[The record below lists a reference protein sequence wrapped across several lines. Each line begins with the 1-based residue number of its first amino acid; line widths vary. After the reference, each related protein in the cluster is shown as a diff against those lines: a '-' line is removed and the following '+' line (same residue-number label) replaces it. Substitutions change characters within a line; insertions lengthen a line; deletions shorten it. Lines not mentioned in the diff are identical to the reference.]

1 MKKYTLPLHLLCKR
15 QCLGKFFNI
24 MRLSTLGL
32 FACAFATYAANMDAQ
47 TAKVNIT
54 NSRMTIGAFIEQVE
68 QETGYMFVYNK
79 REVDANR
86 MVLLKAGSS
95 SVADCLNRVF
105 DGSGI
110 TYVFDDDYI
119 VLTKRG
125 DKQVLSIAQQVGKN
139 ITGVIVD
146 ETGLPIIGANIVEKG
161 TTNGTVTDMDGKFSI
176 NVSSDNAILVVSYI
190 GYVDQQFT
198 VKNQK
203 KWDIVLKEDLQSLD
217 EVVVVGYGTQRKG
230 NIATAVTT
238 VKAETLQNRP
248 VQTVGEA
255 LQGQVPG
262 LMVTGKG
269 APGEAPSLQLRGSAV
284 LNADNSTAPLVLVD
298 GVPADFNF
306 LNPEDIESIN
316 VLKDAA
322 SAAIYGSRAAN
333 GVLLITTKRGKEGK
347 PKVTYSGSA
356 TVQTMATKYEMLDA
370 QDFMIQS
377 NRWFKEKWM
386 YDNKVGIYG
395 GKNES
400 EAGSAYHPKYSDADI
415 ANPVN
420 DTDWYDRI
428 TRTGFQTQHNIS
440 INGGTEYTKYLISG
454 NFFNQK
460 GIVKNNGMSRYTGR
474 VNLDQKLSK
483 YAKVGINLTVS
494 RNTLDNV
501 PLGAGQN
508 EYASILVSAA
518 QFSPL
523 LSVKDENGDY
533 SLNQQAAYIP
543 NPVSL
548 LEISDQTTKERFLAT
563 PFVEIKP
570 INELTL
576 KASFGIDRNY
586 QRREVYMP
594 KTTLYG
600 EKADGRADIGQYDR
614 SDYLL
619 ELTANYAKR
628 LGDHNL
634 NALVGYSFQRFTSKY
649 LNAGNQ
655 GFLTDAFLFNNLGA
669 GTYEKPW
676 VGSSAS
682 KSEMASFFGR
692 VNYTYKD
699 RYLVTATLRAD
710 GASNFAKNNRWGYFP
725 SVALGWRFTEENFA
739 RSLNLD
745 KVLSNGK
752 LRLSYGQ
759 TGNSNIGDKSVTYYG
774 TGYNKVF
781 GNKEYTGVY
790 VSQIGNPD
798 LKWETTTEWNVGLD
812 LGFLN
817 NRFNVTAEYF
827 HKVVSDLLSSR
838 SVLSYNEVGS
848 IAANIGKTQS
858 QGFEL
863 TINTKNFDTKDFS
876 WNTDFTFSFYRDKWK
891 ERDENWSPNPY
902 DMYNAPLRGYYM
914 YLSDG
919 LIQPGEEVSWMP
931 GALPGQVKLKD
942 IDGYAYNEDGTYKTD
957 KHGIPLRT
965 GKPDGK
971 IDYADAVFKGCSD
984 PGYLLGLN
992 NTFRYKNFDLNVYFY
1007 GQLDLLK
1014 SGSYKDYW
1022 IVGSG
1027 TMTGVNNLYRGYNM
1041 PTSAKEVW
1049 SHDNTSGKMPG
1060 YFQYMS
1066 NYGYGDYFLEKSWF
1080 IRCRNIT
1087 LGYTLPVKSA
1097 KKLVSNVRI
1106 YADVNNLFT
1115 ITPYDGLD
1123 VETDDSYW
1131 AYPNVRS
1138 FSIGLDITF

>member
-1 MKKYTLPLHLLCKR
+1 MVIKSAVNVLVNHTWGRYTPEDGGGQEARRTMIEMVPWLPVRDKYGKYTTNLTSQSENSYFGLEGMSNPVMILDLQKRMRYNTQIFGNAALTFHLADGLDLKTQFGVDSHNTTYR
-15 QCLGKFFNI
+15 GYSSIELNNI
-24 MRLSTLGL
+24 SMPNGWAEYQNWNT
-32 FACAFATYAANMDAQ
+32 FYWQEETYL
-47 TAKVNIT
+47 T
-54 NSRMTIGAFIEQVE
+54 
-68 QETGYMFVYNK
+68 YNK
-79 REVDANR
+79 VFGDHRLNA
-86 MVLLKAGSS
+86 MAG
-95 SVADCLNRVF
+95 
-105 DGSGI
+105 
-110 TYVFDDDYI
+110 
-119 VLTKRG
+119 
-125 DKQVLSIAQQVGKN
+125 LSWQ
-139 ITGVIVD
+139 
-146 ETGLPIIGANIVEKG
+146 ER
-161 TTNGTVTDMDGKFSI
+161 
-176 NVSSDNAILVVSYI
+176 
-190 GYVDQQFT
+190 
-198 VKNQK
+198 
-203 KWDIVLKEDLQSLD
+203 
-217 EVVVVGYGTQRKG
+217 TQRWDK
-230 NIATAVTT
+230 
-238 VKAETLQNRP
+238 
-248 VQTVGEA
+248 
-255 LQGQVPG
+255 
-262 LMVTGKG
+262 
-269 APGEAPSLQLRGSAV
+269 S
-284 LNADNSTAPLVLVD
+284 
-298 GVPADFNF
+298 
-306 LNPEDIESIN
+306 
-316 VLKDAA
+316 
-322 SAAIYGSRAAN
+322 
-333 GVLLITTKRGKEGK
+333 
-347 PKVTYSGSA
+347 
-356 TVQTMATKYEMLDA
+356 
-370 QDFMIQS
+370 
-377 NRWFKEKWM
+377 
-386 YDNKVGIYG
+386 
-395 GKNES
+395 
-400 EAGSAYHPKYSDADI
+400 
-415 ANPVN
+415 
-420 DTDWYDRI
+420 
-428 TRTGFQTQHNIS
+428 
-440 INGGTEYTKYLISG
+440 YT
-454 NFFNQK
+454 
-460 GIVKNNGMSRYTGR
+460 
-474 VNLDQKLSK
+474 
-483 YAKVGINLTVS
+483 
-494 RNTLDNV
+494 
-501 PLGAGQN
+501 
-508 EYASILVSAA
+508 
-518 QFSPL
+518 
-523 LSVKDENGDY
+523 
-533 SLNQQAAYIP
+533 
-543 NPVSL
+543 
-548 LEISDQTTKERFLAT
+548 
-563 PFVEIKP
+563 
-570 INELTL
+570 
-576 KASFGIDRNY
+576 
-586 QRREVYMP
+586 
-594 KTTLYG
+594 
-600 EKADGRADIGQYDR
+600 
-614 SDYLL
+614 
-619 ELTANYAKR
+619 
-628 LGDHNL
+628 
-634 NALVGYSFQRFTSKY
+634 
-649 LNAGNQ
+649 Q
-655 GFLTDAFLFNNLGA
+655 GFSDDFYENNNMSVGTLPNAPESSWTRWAMNSYFLRFA
-669 GTYEKPW
+669 
-676 VGSSAS
+676 
-682 KSEMASFFGR
+682 
-692 VNYTYKD
+692 YTYKD

-1138 FSIGLDITF
+1138 FSIGLDINF

>member
-1 MKKYTLPLHLLCKR
+1 MNKNRSIRVATF
-15 QCLGKFFNI
+15 CLGLMLAGSLQVHAQKVTF
-24 MRLSTLGL
+24 RDGTVSLKQ
-32 FACAFATYAANMDAQ
+32 AFEKIEASSKYKIAYNDSHLNVSRKVSLNQKETEVLEILATILKDTGYTYKKNGNYI
-47 TAKVNIT
+47 VIVP
-54 NSRMTIGAFIEQVE
+54 VE
-68 QETGYMFVYNK
+68 QKPASKVKKVKGVVK
-79 REVDANR
+79 DA
-86 MVLLKAGSS
+86 
-95 SVADCLNRVF
+95 
-105 DGSGI
+105 SGE
-110 TYVFDDDYI
+110 
-119 VLTKRG
+119 
-125 DKQVLSIAQQVGKN
+125 A
-139 ITGVIVD
+139 
-146 ETGLPIIGANIVEKG
+146 IIGANVLVKG
-161 TTNGTVTDMDGKFSI
+161 TTTGVITNLNGDFELEVP
-176 NVSSDNAILVVSYI
+176 DNAVLQVTYI
-190 GYVDQQFT
+190 GYVQQDIA
-198 VKNQK
+198 VKNRNQLT
-203 KWDIVLKEDLQSLD
+203 ISLKEDTKTLD
-217 EVVVVGYGTQRKG
+217 EVVVVGYGTMKKKDLTGAVASVKMDDTPLSTISTVSHALAGKAAGLQVNTVSAQPGGGTTFRIRGAASTGAG
-230 NIATAVTT
+230 N
-238 VKAETLQNRP
+238 
-248 VQTVGEA
+248 
-255 LQGQVPG
+255 
-262 LMVTGKG
+262 
-269 APGEAPSLQLRGSAV
+269 
-284 LNADNSTAPLVLVD
+284 DPLIIVD
-298 GVPADFNF
+298 GFPVSNAGNVSVGYNSDNGTTDNI
-306 LNPEDIESIN
+306 LASINPNDIESIE
-316 VLKDAA
+316 VLKDA
-322 SAAIYGSRAAN
+322 SSTAIYGARAGS
-333 GVLLITTKRGKEGK
+333 GVIIITTKRGKEGK

-356 TVQTMATKYEMLDA
+356 TVQTMATQYEMLDA

-395 GKNES
+395 GKSES
-400 EAGSAYHPKYSDADI
+400 DVASAYSPKYSDAEI

-420 DTDWYDRI
+420 DTDWYDHI

-533 SLNQQAAYIP
+533 SLDQQAAYIP

-548 LEISDQTTKERFLAT
+548 LEISDQTTKERLLAT

-628 LGDHNL
+628 FGNHNL

-699 RYLVTATLRAD
+699 RYLLTATLRAD

-863 TINTKNFDTKDFS
+863 TVNTKNFDTKDFS

-891 ERDENWSPNPY
+891 ERDESWSPNPY

-942 IDGYAYNEDGTYKTD
+942 IDGYAYNADGTYKTD

-1041 PTSAKEVW
+1041 PTSAKDVW

-1097 KKLVSNVRI
+1097 KKLISNVRI